1 MSGGIQETYDLK
13 NYQTSQAKNELWEII
28 IKSRKLKSMTA
39 AYIDADPYVREAR
52 LSNGLVM
59 GHAYTVTR
67 IALVEYKGSDVKL
80 IRIRS
85 IELN

>member
-13 NYQTSQAKNELWEII
+13 NYQTSQAKE
-28 IKSRKLKSMTA
+28 KLKSMTA

-67 IALVEYKGSDVKL
+67 IAFVEYRGRDVKL